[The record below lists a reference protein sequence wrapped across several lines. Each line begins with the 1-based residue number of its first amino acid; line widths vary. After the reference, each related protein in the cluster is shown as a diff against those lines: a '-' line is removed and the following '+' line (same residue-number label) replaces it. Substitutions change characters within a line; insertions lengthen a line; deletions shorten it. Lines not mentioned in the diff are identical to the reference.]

1 MFNGT
6 LNLADGDNCPD
17 IWKLLEIASVLP
29 IRSTES
35 EGAASGIRKLKTA
48 YKSEMT
54 SEEEGN
60 LNLTQLQSLAEVHV
74 LKVDIHEK

>member
-1 MFNGT
+1 M
-6 LNLADGDNCPD
+6 
-17 IWKLLEIASVLP
+17 LP

-35 EGAASGIRKLKTA
+35 EGAASGVRKLKTA

>member
-1 MFNGT
+1 M
-6 LNLADGDNCPD
+6 
-17 IWKLLEIASVLP
+17 LP

-35 EGAASGIRKLKTA
+35 EEAASGIRKLKTA